1 VKVLV
6 VFTYG
11 YSLKTWFESG
21 TIERELS
28 IYRELH
34 KKFQHKFIFVT
45 YGDESDEN
53 YIQNDAGLEV
63 VPIYK
68 FINHSEYKLINIIK
82 SIAFPFLQ
90 ISQFKD
96 IDLIKQ
102 NQLLGSWVSV
112 LFSKLL
118 KKPLFTRTGYD
129 MYKFSIE
136 DKKNVIIKY
145 LYLFLTN
152 FTLRF
157 SNLYSVSN
165 NADFD
170 YSKKKYSSSKKI
182 ILSPNWVLPNKSM
195 EFDSRFSNRILCVG
209 RLVNQKNFSY
219 IIKEFKDSHFEID
232 IIGEGEEYESLKHL
246 SSNLNVKV
254 NFLKNV
260 KNDLLL
266 RKMSEYKYFI
276 SSSLF
281 EGHPKTVIEAMSS
294 GCIVFLSN
302 IQNHSELITNGKDGF
317 IFNLEKNNLKKI
329 FQLNVSKSNDLEK
342 VSLNAINK
350 SISKFGLEKICHEEN
365 ENYNRLQKTNL

>member
-1 VKVLV
+1 MKVLV

-34 KKFQHKFIFVT
+34 KKFQHKFIFLT

-53 YIQNDAGLEV
+53 YIQNETGFEV

-90 ISQFKD
+90 KKQFKD

-112 LFSKLL
+112 LLSKLL

-136 DKKNVIIKY
+136 DNKNVIIKY

-152 FTLRF
+152 FTLRY

-165 NADFD
+165 KLILIIQ
-170 YSKKKYSSSKKI
+170 KKNIHYQKR
-182 ILSPNWVLPNKSM
+182 LS
-195 EFDSRFSNRILCVG
+195 
-209 RLVNQKNFSY
+209 
-219 IIKEFKDSHFEID
+219 
-232 IIGEGEEYESLKHL
+232 
-246 SSNLNVKV
+246 
-254 NFLKNV
+254 
-260 KNDLLL
+260 
-266 RKMSEYKYFI
+266 
-276 SSSLF
+276 
-281 EGHPKTVIEAMSS
+281 
-294 GCIVFLSN
+294 
-302 IQNHSELITNGKDGF
+302 
-317 IFNLEKNNLKKI
+317 
-329 FQLNVSKSNDLEK
+329 
-342 VSLNAINK
+342 
-350 SISKFGLEKICHEEN
+350 
-365 ENYNRLQKTNL
+365 

>member
-1 VKVLV
+1 MKVLV

-34 KKFQHKFIFVT
+34 KKYKHKFIFLT
-45 YGDESDEN
+45 YGDESDKN
-53 YIQNDAGLEV
+53 YIQNDPGFEV
-63 VPIYK
+63 LPIYK
-68 FINHSEYKLINIIK
+68 FINRSEYKFINIIK
-82 SIAFPFLQ
+82 SIGFPFLQ
-90 ISQFKD
+90 KKQFKEID
-96 IDLIKQ
+96 IIKQ

-112 LFSKLL
+112 LLSRLL

-136 DKKNVIIKY
+136 DNKNIIIKY

-165 NADFD
+165 NTDLE
-170 YSKKKYSSSKKI
+170 YSKEKYSFSKNI
-182 ILSPNWVLPNKSM
+182 ILSPNWVLPNQSM
-195 EFDSRFSNRILCVG
+195 KFEDRFPNRVLCVG

-219 IIKEFKDSHFEID
+219 IINEFKDSHFVID
-232 IIGEGEEYESLKHL
+232 IIGEGEDYKSLERL
-246 SSNLNVKV
+246 SSNLKLKV
-254 NFLKNV
+254 NFFKNV
-260 KNDLLL
+260 QNDSLLK
-266 RKMSEYKYFI
+266 KMSDYKFFI

-294 GCIVFLSN
+294 GCVVFLSD
-302 IQNHSELITNGKDGF
+302 IQNHRELISSGKDGF
-317 IFNLEKNNLKKI
+317 IFTLKENSLKDI
-329 FQLNVSKSNDLEK
+329 FQSNVSKSDDLEK
-342 VSLNAINK
+342 ISLNAINT
-350 SISKFGLEKICHEEN
+350 SINKFGLEKICSEEN
-365 ENYNRLQKTNL
+365 ENYKRLQKTN